1 MSRQKR
7 NLLRT
12 ADSNT
17 RSTDF
22 WKRVQNICYY
32 KVTPYL
38 MVLPAMAFF
47 LVFTIYPMLDMIAL
61 SFCSYDVLS
70 DRKFAGLSNYDY
82 IFNQQI
88 DFGIALKNTLVYTV
102 SVLFFV
108 ILGALIFAVWLQKDS
123 RVNSFAQRIMF
134 FPHLCASIAVAMI
147 FQWLMDENGLFN
159 AVLALFKLPGLRWL
173 DSSSTAMMSVV
184 IVSVWKN
191 IGYYAL
197 ILLSSLRTIPAEIY
211 EAAELDNT
219 GPIRKFFRITIPLLS
234 PQLFFIL
241 ITLTIGSFKVFDSV
255 KILTGG
261 GPGKATMVLVFYI
274 YQYAQLYVK
283 YGIAAAAG
291 TVLIVILM
299 VLTVIYFRV
308 VGKKVYY
315 Q

>member
-184 IVSVWKN
+184 ICIFRLHPATCTVFFCHLAEQNPPPCRGCLPLHRWCKGS
-191 IGYYAL
+191 AR
-197 ILLSSLRTIPAEIY
+197 SLR
-211 EAAELDNT
+211 
-219 GPIRKFFRITIPLLS
+219 S
-234 PQLFFIL
+234 
-241 ITLTIGSFKVFDSV
+241 
-255 KILTGG
+255 
-261 GPGKATMVLVFYI
+261 GKALASKVQLVN
-274 YQYAQLYVK
+274 QSS
-283 YGIAAAAG
+283 
-291 TVLIVILM
+291 
-299 VLTVIYFRV
+299 
-308 VGKKVYY
+308 
-315 Q
+315 